1 MFSHLKRN
9 WLIQSTGGAARTPS
23 SKRPS
28 STSGHEHDS
37 LIPKKRV
44 KLENVEKVKITL
56 GQNSG
61 KRPLRVPYS
70 GNKAPTLPAKDV
82 PKSLPFVPGTK
93 MGKPKTVKRLLVKR
107 KCTPRVPYYDETD
120 KKALKVR
127 LFIWIL
133 IFRNIQIL
141 RNFFKWICLTKSFP
155 FLSWCVS
162 YELTGTVTK
171 TVFCFFAKSPEVTFA
186 KTCPITW
193 CPVDRYKIAFKKSV
207 RKKKIKKQLDSYH
220 NMFLGLKVV
229 ELYI

>member
-9 WLIQSTGGAARTPS
+9 WLIQSSGGSARTPS

-56 GQNSG
+56 GQTTG
-61 KRPLRVPYS
+61 KRIL
-70 GNKAPTLPAKDV
+70 KAARSKASTLPAKDA

-93 MGKPKTVKRLLVKR
+93 MGKPKAVKRLLVKR

-127 LFIWIL
+127 
-133 IFRNIQIL
+133 
-141 RNFFKWICLTKSFP
+141 FFYF
-155 FLSWCVS
+155 
-162 YELTGTVTK
+162 
-171 TVFCFFAKSPEVTFA
+171 VFE
-186 KTCPITW
+186 
-193 CPVDRYKIAFKKSV
+193 
-207 RKKKIKKQLDSYH
+207 
-220 NMFLGLKVV
+220 N
-229 ELYI
+229 